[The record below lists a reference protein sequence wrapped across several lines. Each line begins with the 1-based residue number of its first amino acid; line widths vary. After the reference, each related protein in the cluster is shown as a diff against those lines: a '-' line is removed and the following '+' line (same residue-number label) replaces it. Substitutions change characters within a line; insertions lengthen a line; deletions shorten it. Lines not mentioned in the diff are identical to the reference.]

1 MKFVIYAVALG
12 VAEGRGNSSYF
23 GMYKAT
29 WAVSDPIHTT
39 YPFLTHYLGN
49 LPTDNNCPD
58 LTCACGTQ
66 GRTELNGTHGYGS
79 ENLFGMHTVNA
90 AGVNNSR
97 MEASGAYSLEEVE
110 AIWGDAMGDMS
121 VYDTFMDNHLALW
134 APTLAPYSSAF
145 DADQVNYLALR
156 WHDDGAT
163 YYSLIVH
170 LPSSQ
175 VVVEFIS
182 DEAPALD
189 WMDVQETRHHFFG
202 APPATAPG
210 QLDPLHVSRFVSDL
224 DEIEAFYEAVM
235 ETKPNAVDSPL
246 DKADPA
252 SKRIVYGGPGSFTPK
267 VSLSF
272 VHRTEKRH
280 RAFSA
285 TWFQKYTVGVGR
297 TYMKNYTDC
306 WPIWGDNHVAV
317 QLDHVDSEALSLDD
331 AIANLNKIDWHLHHP
346 FKGGCKAPGDC
357 GPSDIYM
364 MDPSGWT
371 TQLVSPSG
379 FGKKTLPGADV
390 DPGGLDGYCYTFCEG
405 ATA

>member
-1 MKFVIYAVALG
+1 MKSYRSITHNTPPASESHVTVA
-12 VAEGRGNSSYF
+12 
-23 GMYKAT
+23 
-29 WAVSDPIHTT
+29 D
-39 YPFLTHYLGN
+39 
-49 LPTDNNCPD
+49 
-58 LTCACGTQ
+58 
-66 GRTELNGTHGYGS
+66 
-79 ENLFGMHTVNA
+79 
-90 AGVNNSR
+90 
-97 MEASGAYSLEEVE
+97 VE
-110 AIWGDAMGDMS
+110 AALAGAAMS
-121 VYDTFMDNHLALW
+121 VGPLRPAIWRYITRTHAL
-134 APTLAPYSSAF
+134 
-145 DADQVNYLALR
+145 
-156 WHDDGAT
+156 
-163 YYSLIVH
+163 
-170 LPSSQ
+170 
-175 VVVEFIS
+175 VV
-182 DEAPALD
+182 
-189 WMDVQETRHHFFG
+189 
-202 APPATAPG
+202 
-210 QLDPLHVSRFVSDL
+210 PLYEL

-371 TQLVSPSG
+371 TQLVSPLG